1 MEMRLRSVAMH
12 VIGASAEE
20 ASTVALSN
28 GAEMPLVGYGC
39 ALFGLKTGF
48 DFAAFPNTGDG
59 TDSNGDDAIEQMA
72 GQVLDAGYR
81 HLDTAHCYHS
91 ELPVGRAL
99 AQRFASGS
107 LSRGDVWV
115 TTKTSD
121 PILRSNDYMR
131 DQGLDAEAGVL
142 DRAQQIGS
150 SGGSLEPPG
159 PLS

>member
-59 TDSNGDDAIEQMA
+59 TDSNGDDAIEQSDGGA
-72 GQVLDAGYR
+72 GEFHVLTPNGW
-81 HLDTAHCYHS
+81 
-91 ELPVGRAL
+91 P
-99 AQRFASGS
+99 
-107 LSRGDVWV
+107 
-115 TTKTSD
+115 
-121 PILRSNDYMR
+121 RSWANFSP
-131 DQGLDAEAGVL
+131 A
-142 DRAQQIGS
+142 
-150 SGGSLEPPG
+150 
-159 PLS
+159 